1 MDNLSYICYL
11 HLLNLFIRRHIA
23 SLQWKKLTN
32 IQSNHY
38 KFSVKKTKYLDVLN
52 NIHCVYISL

>member
-1 MDNLSYICYL
+1 MDNLRYNYYL
-11 HLLNLFIRRHIA
+11 HLLNFFIIKDIV
-23 SLQWKKLTN
+23 SLQWKKLTD

-38 KFSVKKTKYLDVLN
+38 KFSVKTKYLDVLN